1 MTVRFSHA
9 NCTHE
14 SSKAGRA
21 KCRRDRAK
29 FASALAEVID
39 TPTVEIIPNPIMD
52 EVNAMINGP
61 KMLEIGPKGRDTL
74 RKRAAREAAKK

>member
-9 NCTHE
+9 ECSHE
-14 SSKAGRA
+14 STKVARA

-29 FASALAEVID
+29 FAAILAE
-39 TPTVEIIPNPIMD
+39 EIETTIPNPIMD

-61 KMLEIGPKGRDTL
+61 KMLEMGPKGRDTM
-74 RKRAAREAAKK
+74 RKRAARVAAKK